1 MVIYAMCQIGK
12 RVQDMCMLGIQ
23 MDLRLHLVIIQAK
36 YLHQVY
42 HLSGR
47 QVYIKKEEYCKMK
60 KSGKKLIVVM
70 LMTAIAILAV
80 ACEKSKDTSEGDIEN
95 MTNVTVSMFDESYYD
110 DVKAISLFGQEKIIE
125 ETKTIAEI
133 KNLILNVTYSETDKN
148 ISDYYGTTILTMV
161 RNDGSSWTVSLT
173 SDLISDGEKTYLLE
187 DDICSKIR
195 DYFN

>member
-1 MVIYAMCQIGK
+1 M
-12 RVQDMCMLGIQ
+12 
-23 MDLRLHLVIIQAK
+23 
-36 YLHQVY
+36 
-42 HLSGR
+42 SGR